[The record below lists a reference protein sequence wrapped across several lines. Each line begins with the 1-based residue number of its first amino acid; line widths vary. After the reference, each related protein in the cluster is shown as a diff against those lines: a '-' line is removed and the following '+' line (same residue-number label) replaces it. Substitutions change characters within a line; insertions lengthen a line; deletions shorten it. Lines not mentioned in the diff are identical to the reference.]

1 MFLWFMEAV
10 IWTKVNLG
18 RSLIQIILTLQI
30 EILNGEKTSLMWSW
44 DLKSSTEVIYFF
56 IIII

>member
-1 MFLWFMEAV
+1 MEAV